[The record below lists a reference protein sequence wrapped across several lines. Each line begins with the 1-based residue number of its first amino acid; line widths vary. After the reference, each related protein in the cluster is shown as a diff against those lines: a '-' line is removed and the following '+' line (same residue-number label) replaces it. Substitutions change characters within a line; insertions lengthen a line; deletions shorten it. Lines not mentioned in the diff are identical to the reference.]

1 LWGIIHKTHSC
12 MKVAWFM
19 WLSRFCRGLNK
30 FTISFGWGRIWDMFI
45 RLLSW
50 VTRNIGGYF
59 TMVTS
64 TRLAHTNKCTV
75 KKVLVGPLNSHML
88 FTHIAH
94 ISCGSTV
101 RSAYCYHRDGHEP
114 LNKRLVDD

>member
-1 LWGIIHKTHSC
+1 
-12 MKVAWFM
+12 
-19 WLSRFCRGLNK
+19 
-30 FTISFGWGRIWDMFI
+30 
-45 RLLSW
+45 
-50 VTRNIGGYF
+50 
-59 TMVTS
+59 MVTS
-64 TRLAHTNKCTV
+64 TRLAHTNTCTV
-75 KKVLVGPLNSHML
+75 KKVLVGPLNSHIL